1 MCFRLFISPDNS
13 SLAQIIRGHFKCYF
27 VSRKNPD
34 KIWNQIARG
43 IVILYVVVL
52 ALCVAQAAVCAS
64 GNAATTGA
72 NVITQGFSGLLDI
85 VTALISAI
93 GTIILLWGFFEW
105 GISLQSQDGVM
116 QSAAFKRIG
125 GGLVMILAPQLL
137 NIFLIQP

>member
-1 MCFRLFISPDNS
+1 MEGIVKL
-13 SLAQIIRGHFKCYF
+13 H
-27 VSRKNPD
+27 RKNPD

-125 GGLVMILAPQLL
+125 GGLVMILAPQL
-137 NIFLIQP
+137 ISVFITSP

>member
-1 MCFRLFISPDNS
+1 MEGIVKL
-13 SLAQIIRGHFKCYF
+13 H
-27 VSRKNPD
+27 RKNPD
-34 KIWNQIARG
+34 KIWNRIAQG
-43 IVILYVVVL
+43 IVVLYVVVL
-52 ALCVAQAAVCAS
+52 ALYVAQAAVCAS
-64 GNAATTGA
+64 GNAAATGA

-125 GGLVMILAPQLL
+125 GGLVMILAPQL
-137 NIFLIQP
+137 ISVFITSP

>member
-1 MCFRLFISPDNS
+1 MEGIVKL
-13 SLAQIIRGHFKCYF
+13 H
-27 VSRKNPD
+27 RKNPD
-34 KIWNQIARG
+34 KIWSQIARS
-43 IVILYVVVL
+43 IVILYVAVL

-64 GNAATTGA
+64 GNAAATGA

-125 GGLVMILAPQLL
+125 GGLVMILAPQL
-137 NIFLIQP
+137 ISVFITSP

>member
-1 MCFRLFISPDNS
+1 MEGIVKL
-13 SLAQIIRGHFKCYF
+13 H
-27 VSRKNPD
+27 RKNPD

-43 IVILYVVVL
+43 IVILYFVVL

-125 GGLVMILAPQLL
+125 GGLVMILAPQL
-137 NIFLIQP
+137 ISVFITSP